1 MIQFRN
7 VRLSGGGF
15 AHLRERWMPPMQVN
29 AAQRILLFFTATVLA
44 LAGLYHAFAPGGWTL
59 AGLLALVLAA
69 GAAFLGLAGG
79 AGVGNGGAL
88 PGQAARRNGGS
99 VSQATCDDF
108 VQVEKY
114 LAITVSAADGLYNR
128 LVERFHW
135 DMAGAEGDSLP
146 RQIFR
151 ESCTILAYYLVCL
164 SLSGGANLAL
174 LGRIRHSL
182 KHRTAMHILRL
193 DKRCGPE
200 DLADSEICKER
211 SAQGLAL
218 IDSFQ
223 YLFDHTV
230 ESFHEGRA
238 YPLNDL
244 MGGILMLF
252 EGQVSPEDGYWETKY
267 GDAVHA
273 ELAEITRKRRSPA

>member
-1 MIQFRN
+1 
-7 VRLSGGGF
+7 
-15 AHLRERWMPPMQVN
+15 MQVN
-29 AAQRILLFFTATVLA
+29 VAQRILLFCTASVLA
-44 LAGLYHAFAPGGWTL
+44 LAGLYQVFAPGGWVL
-59 AGLLALVLAA
+59 AGLLALVLAV
-69 GAAFLGLAGG
+69 GAAFLGLGG
-79 AGVGNGGAL
+79 AAGAANGVAQAGQA
-88 PGQAARRNGGS
+88 GQAARRDGGTA
-99 VSQATCDDF
+99 SQATCDDF

-135 DMAGAEGDSLP
+135 DMAGDEIDSLP

-174 LGRIRHSL
+174 LRRIQHSL

-230 ESFHEGRA
+230 KSFHEGRP

-252 EGQVSPEDGYWETKY
+252 EGQVSPEDGYWESKY

-273 ELAEITRKRRSPA
+273 ELTEITRKRRTPA

>member
-1 MIQFRN
+1 
-7 VRLSGGGF
+7 
-15 AHLRERWMPPMQVN
+15 MQAN
-29 AAQRILLFFTATVLA
+29 APQRILLLSAASVLA
-44 LAGLYHAFAPGGWTL
+44 LAGLYQTFAPGGWAL
-59 AGLLALVLAA
+59 VGLLALVLAA
-69 GAAFLGLAGG
+69 GAAYLGLGGAASGRGDAGG
-79 AGVGNGGAL
+79 RGGLAAGRSG
-88 PGQAARRNGGS
+88 PIP
-99 VSQATCDDF
+99 QATCDDF

-114 LAITVSAADGLYNR
+114 LAITVSAADGLYSR
-128 LVERFHW
+128 LVDRFQW
-135 DMAGAEGDSLP
+135 DMAGEEEDSLP

-164 SLSGGANLAL
+164 SLSGGAHLGL
-174 LGRIRHSL
+174 LRRIQHSL

-193 DKRCGPE
+193 DRRCGPE

-230 ESFHEGRA
+230 ESFHQGRP

-244 MGGILMLF
+244 MGGILMVF
-252 EGQVSPEDGYWETKY
+252 EGQVSPEVGYW
-267 GDAVHA
+267 
-273 ELAEITRKRRSPA
+273 